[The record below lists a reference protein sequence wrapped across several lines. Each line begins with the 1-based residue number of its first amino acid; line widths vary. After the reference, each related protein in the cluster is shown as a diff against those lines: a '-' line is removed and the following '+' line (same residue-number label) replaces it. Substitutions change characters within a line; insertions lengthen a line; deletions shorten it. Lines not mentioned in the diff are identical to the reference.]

1 MKYEKF
7 HATTSL
13 LALATF
19 TFIGSAAPAEAIT
32 FNFTYQPGITQE
44 QIAAVELA
52 GSIWS
57 AYLQDIDVVVNVHVE
72 MTNGVLPAGKL
83 GGATPAIQKINYDK
97 FKEGLGADGTANIHQ
112 LPTSTYRSDKYRTR
126 LAGGIINSSNYEL
139 LTTTANNK
147 ALGNDI
153 SGDASGLDA
162 YIQLEQSVNWSYRYA
177 GGKVDQNQYDFVSVA
192 IHEIGHSLGF
202 ISGIDALSGLALPTA
217 LDMFRYS
224 TESANQRAID
234 YTVGG
239 TKYFSINGGQNPFN
253 FTQSEENTPTVHQAL
268 FSTGENTLLGGDG
281 DQASHWKCSSQPY
294 LGIMS
299 STISMGGI
307 RKISRLDL
315 TALDYIGWEVDYSP
329 TINLPAL
336 STNAETKAQQI
347 WNSQFDGDTNNNA
360 IRDRSSDVQ
369 QMMQE
374 SGIYNWG
381 WNGYWQTANPTPS
394 SQVHIRSHTKGQ
406 GNK

>member
-1 MKYEKF
+1 MSCKQYKKI
-7 HATTSL
+7 HTTISHRTTQIALHTAKPL
-13 LALATF
+13 LALATL
-19 TFIGSAAPAEAIT
+19 IVADVPAQAIT

-52 GSIWS
+52 GNIWS
-57 AYLQDIDVVVNVHVE
+57 AYLQDIDVVVNIHVE
-72 MTNGVLPAGKL
+72 MTEGVLAQGKL
-83 GGATPAIQKINYDK
+83 GGTTPAIKKINYDK
-97 FKEGLGADGTANIHQ
+97 FKEGLSADGTANIYQ
-112 LPTSTYRSDKYRTR
+112 LPTSIYSTDKYRTR
-126 LAGGIINSSNYEL
+126 LAGGIINNSNYEL

-147 ALGNDI
+147 ALGNDL
-153 SGDASGLDA
+153 SGDASELDA
-162 YIQLEQSVNWSYRYA
+162 YIQLEKSTNWSYRYA
-177 GGKVDQNQYDFVSVA
+177 GGKIEQNQYDFVSVA

-217 LDMFRYS
+217 VDMFRYS
-224 TESANQRAID
+224 TESTKQRAID

-253 FTQSEENTPTVHQAL
+253 FTQMEGSTPTVYQAI
-268 FSTGENTLLGGDG
+268 FSSGENTLLGGDG
-281 DQASHWKCSSQPY
+281 EQASHWKIDSQTY

-315 TALDYIGWEVDYSP
+315 TVLDYIGWQVDYFP
-329 TINLPAL
+329 IINLSVL
-336 STNAETKAQQI
+336 STNAQTKAQKI
-347 WNSQFDGDTNNNA
+347 WDSQFDSNTNNDA

-374 SGIYNWG
+374 SGIYYWG
-381 WNGYWQTANPTPS
+381 WSGYWQTAHPAP
-394 SQVHIRSHTKGQ
+394 
-406 GNK
+406 